1 MLPSYILNRV
11 KASLDFRGKYS
22 DSELNNQIEAMTK
35 AEIMDKYFDSFEEKI
50 DLSEIYRF
58 SQSIFHFD
66 LENRLVISNELE
78 KDTGLLPS
86 PGAIFDSFLNQE
98 EKKITGAEIR
108 SIINQIFGINLDAI
122 SSLEGS
128 RISLYSKDQWV
139 LQHDNDLFVVH
150 TGKDDIDVRIYPTKY
165 FTEQTGLEMLPNDLQ
180 HSLSNMGFYYDKKIK
195 SYYYR
200 NPAEDAVSDAF
211 KGQTMGTIMSIIKQ
225 SYFSL

>member
-11 KASLDFRGKYS
+11 KTSLDFGGKSS
-22 DSELNNQIEAMTK
+22 DSDLNNQIEAMTK

-50 DLSEIYRF
+50 GPSEIYRF
-58 SQSIFHFD
+58 IQSVFHFD
-66 LENRLVISNELE
+66 LENRPVISNELE
-78 KDTGLLPS
+78 KDPALLSS
-86 PGAIFDSFLNQE
+86 PGAIFDPILNQE
-98 EKKITGAEIR
+98 GKKITGAEIR

-165 FTEQTGLEMLPNDLQ
+165 FTEQTGLETLPNELQ
-180 HSLSNMGFYYDKKIK
+180 HSLSNMGFYYDEKIK

-200 NPAEDAVSDAF
+200 NPAEDAVPDAF
-211 KGQTMGTIMSIIKQ
+211 KGQIMGTILSIIKQ
-225 SYFSL
+225 SYSSL